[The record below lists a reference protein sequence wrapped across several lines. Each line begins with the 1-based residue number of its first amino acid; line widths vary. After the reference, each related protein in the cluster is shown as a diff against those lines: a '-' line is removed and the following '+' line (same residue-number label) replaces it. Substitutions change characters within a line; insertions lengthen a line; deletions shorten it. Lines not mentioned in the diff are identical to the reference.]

1 MEVKASA
8 RYIKISPRKVRLVIG
23 LLKGLKVKP
32 ALDQLQFVGKLAAMP
47 VRKVLDSAVANATHN
62 FDLAE
67 DNLYIKEIRVDCG
80 PVLKRW
86 LPRAHGR
93 ATPLLKR
100 MSHINIILAEINDSG
115 VKTGRKEKVEQPM
128 KLGTPPKEDEG
139 IKTADK
145 SITKPTDATD
155 EKDKKIID
163 PRREGRGGKGGG
175 KQGFTSKIFNR
186 KAG

>member
-8 RYIKISPRKVRLVIG
+8 RYIRISPRKVRLVASLIR
-23 LLKGLKVKP
+23 GLKIKP
-32 ALDQLQFVGKLAAMP
+32 ALAQLQFVGKLAATP
-47 VRKVLDSAVANATHN
+47 VRKTLESAVANATHN

-67 DNLYIKEIRVDCG
+67 DNLYIKEIRIDGG

-100 MSHINIILAEINDSG
+100 MSHIMITLGELEDSG
-115 VKTGRKEKVEQPM
+115 VKTGRQSKLEDPV
-128 KLGTPPKEDEG
+128 KLGSAPKEEEG
-139 IKTADK
+139 VAVKDKETSKPAD
-145 SITKPTDATD
+145 ITE

-163 PRREGRGGKGGG
+163 PRREGRSSKGG
-175 KQGFTSKIFNR
+175 KQGFTTKIFNH
-186 KAG
+186 KSG